1 MSRSRYNN
9 RREKLNILTIIQDIQ
24 SQINTVSATNQI
36 QTSPNLSS
44 AKKGKIVLTGGGTA
58 GHVSPNIALIPDL
71 VASGWEIVYIG
82 SKNGIEKQLVTETGL
97 RYYGISSGK
106 LRRYFDW
113 QNFIDPFKVIKGIF
127 DAYFA
132 IAKIKPQVVF
142 SKGGF
147 VTVPVI
153 FASWLQR
160 IPVIIHESDFSSGL
174 ANRLSIPF
182 ARKVCVTFPETVQH
196 LAKYA
201 AKVKH
206 TGLPIRPDILL
217 GNSDRGR
224 ALCGFNYDLPVLFVV
239 GGSTGSAKVNQ
250 AIRAVLDVL
259 TQTYQVVH
267 ACGKGN
273 LDVNLQG
280 HPNYQQ
286 FEYLGSELADIL
298 AIADLVVSRSG
309 ANAVFEFLTLRKP
322 NLLIPLSKLSSRGDQ
337 ILNAK
342 SFQAR
347 GYSAVLLE
355 EDLTRESLLA
365 AIADLDSRRDEY
377 IQNMQQSEEA
387 NAIAKIVALIDEF
400 K

>member
-1 MSRSRYNN
+1 MG
-9 RREKLNILTIIQDIQ
+9 
-24 SQINTVSATNQI
+24 ATNQSKAK
-36 QTSPNLSS
+36 QNL
-44 AKKGKIVLTGGGTA
+44 ANKPKIVLTGGGTA
-58 GHVSPNIALIPDL
+58 GHVSPNLAL
-71 VASGWEIVYIG
+71 VADLEADGWDIVYIG
-82 SKNGIEKQLVTETGL
+82 SKQGIEQQLVTQAGIP
-97 RYYGISSGK
+97 YYGISSGK
-106 LRRYFDW
+106 LRRYFSW

-132 IAKIKPQVVF
+132 IAKVKPQVVF

-174 ANRLSIPF
+174 ANRLSMPF
-182 ARKVCVTFPETVQH
+182 ANKICVTFPETQKH

-201 AKVKH
+201 SRVIH
-206 TGLPIRPDILL
+206 TGLPIRPEILQ
-217 GNSDRGR
+217 GNLDRGR
-224 ALCGFNYDLPVLFVV
+224 EFCGFNADLPILFVV
-239 GGSTGSAKVNQ
+239 GGSTGSAKINQ
-250 AIRAVLDVL
+250 SIRSILDVL

-273 LDVNLQG
+273 LDTSLNG
-280 HPNYQQ
+280 HPHYRQ
-286 FEYLGSELADIL
+286 FEYLGIELADVL

-337 ILNAK
+337 ILNAQ
-342 SFQAR
+342 SFQSR
-347 GYSAVLLE
+347 GYSVVLLE
-355 EDLTRESLLA
+355 EDLTSQSLLN
-365 AIADLDSRRDEY
+365 AIADLARRRDEY
-377 IQNMQQSEEA
+377 IQNMSQSEDA
-387 NAIAKIVALIDEF
+387 QAIAQIIAAIAEF

>member
-1 MSRSRYNN
+1 MG
-9 RREKLNILTIIQDIQ
+9 
-24 SQINTVSATNQI
+24 ATNQTNH
-36 QTSPNLSS
+36 QPNLQLT
-44 AKKGKIVLTGGGTA
+44 KKPKIVLTGGGTA
-58 GHVSPNIALIPDL
+58 GHVSPNLALIPSLEAD
-71 VASGWEIVYIG
+71 GWEVVYIG
-82 SKNGIEKQLVTETGL
+82 SNHGIEKQLVAEVGIP
-97 RYYGISSGK
+97 YHGISSGK
-106 LRRYFDW
+106 LRRYFSW
-113 QNFIDPFKVIKGIF
+113 QNFIDPFKVIKGVF
-127 DAYFA
+127 DAFFA

-182 ARKVCVTFPETVQH
+182 ATKVCVTFPETVTH

-201 AKVKH
+201 TKVKH
-206 TGLPIRPDILL
+206 TGLPIRPDILK
-217 GNSDRGR
+217 GNANRGR
-224 ALCGFNYDLPVLFVV
+224 ELCGFNADSPVLFVV

-250 AIRAVLDVL
+250 AIRSVLDVL

-273 LDVNLQG
+273 LDVNLKE
-280 HPNYQQ
+280 HPRYRQ
-286 FEYLGSELADIL
+286 FEYLGTELADIL

-347 GYSAVLLE
+347 GYSAVLFE
-355 EDLTRESLLA
+355 EDLTGESLLA
-365 AIADLDSRRDEY
+365 AIADLNMRRDEY
-377 IQNMQQSEEA
+377 IENMNMSEDA
-387 NAIAKIVALIDEF
+387 NAIAQIVNIINMLLS
-400 K
+400 KG

>member
-1 MSRSRYNN
+1 
-9 RREKLNILTIIQDIQ
+9 
-24 SQINTVSATNQI
+24 VGATNQLKD
-36 QTSPNLSS
+36 Q
-44 AKKGKIVLTGGGTA
+44 KKPKIVLTGGGTA
-58 GHVSPNIALIPDL
+58 GHVSPNLALIPSLEAD
-71 VASGWEIVYIG
+71 GWEVVYIG
-82 SKNGIEKQLVTETGL
+82 SNNGLEKQLVAEVGIS
-97 RYYGISSGK
+97 YHGISSGK
-106 LRRYFDW
+106 LRRYFSW

-182 ARKVCVTFPETVQH
+182 ATKVCVTFPETAKH
-196 LAKYA
+196 LAKFA
-201 AKVKH
+201 SKVQH
-206 TGLPIRPDILL
+206 TGLPIRPDILK
-217 GNSDRGR
+217 GNPEKGR
-224 ALCGFNYDLPVLFVV
+224 EFCGFHEDLPVLFVV
-239 GGSTGSAKVNQ
+239 GGSTGSAKINQ
-250 AIRAVLDVL
+250 AVRSVLEVL
-259 TQTYQVVH
+259 TQKYQVVH

-273 LDVNLQG
+273 LDLNLKG
-280 HPNYQQ
+280 HPRYQQ
-286 FEYLGSELADIL
+286 FEYLGIELADIF

-342 SFQAR
+342 SFQSR
-347 GYSAVLLE
+347 GYSAVLFE
-355 EDLTRESLLA
+355 EDLTSESLLI
-365 AIADLDSRRDEY
+365 AIADLDSRCDEY
-377 IQNMQQSEEA
+377 IQNMNQSEDA
-387 NAIAKIVALIDEF
+387 NAIAQIVDLIREF
-400 K
+400 RK

>member
-1 MSRSRYNN
+1 MGASN
-9 RREKLNILTIIQDIQ
+9 Q
-24 SQINTVSATNQI
+24 TN
-36 QTSPNLSS
+36 SNKP
-44 AKKGKIVLTGGGTA
+44 KIVLTGGGTG
-58 GHVSPNIALIPDL
+58 GHVSPNLALIPSLEAD
-71 VASGWEIVYIG
+71 GWTIEYIG
-82 SKNGIEKQLVTETGL
+82 SQEGIEKQLVAEVGIP
-97 RYYGISSGK
+97 YHGISSGK
-106 LRRYFDW
+106 LRRYFSW

-160 IPVIIHESDFSSGL
+160 IPVVIHESDFSSGL

-182 ARKVCVTFPETVQH
+182 AKKVCVTFPETVKH

-201 AKVKH
+201 NKVKH
-206 TGLPIRPDILL
+206 TGLPIRSDILK
-217 GNSDRGR
+217 GNAERGR
-224 ALCGFNYDLPVLFVV
+224 EFCGFNRDLPIIFVV
-239 GGSTGSAKVNQ
+239 GGSTGSAKINQ
-250 AIRAVLDVL
+250 AVRSILDVL
-259 TQTYQVVH
+259 TQSYQVVH

-273 LDVNLQG
+273 LDINLKDY
-280 HPNYQQ
+280 PNYQQ
-286 FEYLGSELADIL
+286 FEYLGKELADVL
-298 AIADLVVSRSG
+298 ASADLVVSRSG

-342 SFQAR
+342 SFQSR
-347 GYSAVLLE
+347 GYSAVLFE
-355 EDLTRESLLA
+355 EDLTSESLLK

-377 IQNMQQSEEA
+377 IQNMHQSEDA
-387 NAIAKIVALIDEF
+387 NAIAQIVTLLKEF
-400 K
+400 KH

>member
-1 MSRSRYNN
+1 MG
-9 RREKLNILTIIQDIQ
+9 E
-24 SQINTVSATNQI
+24 TNQ
-36 QTSPNLSS
+36 TKDKANLQDL
-44 AKKGKIVLTGGGTA
+44 KPKIVLTGGGTA
-58 GHVSPNIALIPDL
+58 GHVSPNLALIPSL
-71 VASGWEIVYIG
+71 EAEGWDVEYIG
-82 SKNGIEKQLVTETGL
+82 SSQGMEKQLVEQVGIP
-97 RYYGISSGK
+97 YHGISSGK
-106 LRRYFDW
+106 LRRYFSW
-113 QNFIDPFKVIKGIF
+113 QNFIDPLKVVKGIF

-132 IAKIKPQVVF
+132 IARIKPQVVF

-182 ARKVCVTFPETVQH
+182 ASKVCVTFPETAKH

-206 TGLPIRPDILL
+206 TGLPIRSDILQ
-217 GNSDRGR
+217 GNIDRGR
-224 ALCGFNYDLPVLFVV
+224 ELCGFNSETPVIFVV
-239 GGSTGSAKVNQ
+239 GGSTGSAKINQ
-250 AIRAVLDVL
+250 SVRSVLDVL
-259 TQTYQVVH
+259 TQKYQVVH

-273 LDVNLQG
+273 LDINLKG
-280 HPNYQQ
+280 HPRYQQ
-286 FEYLGSELADIL
+286 FEYLGIELADIL

-342 SFQAR
+342 SFQSR

-355 EDLTRESLLA
+355 EDLTSESLLK
-365 AIADLDSRRDEY
+365 AIADLDSRRDDY
-377 IQNMQQSEEA
+377 IQNMNQSEEA
-387 NAIAKIVALIDEF
+387 NAIGQIVALIREF
-400 K
+400 RKTD

>member
-1 MSRSRYNN
+1 MG
-9 RREKLNILTIIQDIQ
+9 
-24 SQINTVSATNQI
+24 ATNQMED
-36 QTSPNLSS
+36 QPNLQSNHHKL
-44 AKKGKIVLTGGGTA
+44 AKRSKIVLTGGGTA
-58 GHVSPNIALIPDL
+58 GHVSPNLALISSLEAD
-71 VASGWEIVYIG
+71 WEVVYIG
-82 SKNGIEKQLVTETGL
+82 SKHGIEKQLVAEVGIP
-97 RYYGISSGK
+97 YYGISSGK
-106 LRRYFDW
+106 LRRYFSW

-127 DAYFA
+127 DAFFA

-182 ARKVCVTFPETVQH
+182 ATKVCVTFPETVKH

-206 TGLPIRPDILL
+206 TGLPIRPDILQ
-217 GNSDRGR
+217 GNVEKGR
-224 ALCGFNYDLPVLFVV
+224 ELCSFNADSPVLFVV

-250 AIRAVLDVL
+250 AIRSVLDNL
-259 TQTYQVVH
+259 TQNYQVVH

-273 LDVNLQG
+273 LEADLKG
-280 HPNYQQ
+280 HLRYQQ
-286 FEYLGSELADIL
+286 FEYLGTELADIL

-342 SFQAR
+342 SFQSR
-347 GYSAVLLE
+347 GYSAVLFE
-355 EDLTRESLLA
+355 EDLTSESLLA
-365 AIADLDSRRDEY
+365 AIADLDRRRDEY
-377 IQNMQQSEEA
+377 IQNMNKSEDA
-387 NAIAKIVALIDEF
+387 NAIAQIVNIVKSVAKPL
-400 K
+400 

>member
-1 MSRSRYNN
+1 MG
-9 RREKLNILTIIQDIQ
+9 
-24 SQINTVSATNQI
+24 ATNPIEDQ
-36 QTSPNLSS
+36 PNLPSDHKKL
-44 AKKGKIVLTGGGTA
+44 AKKPKIVLTGGGTA
-58 GHVSPNIALIPDL
+58 GHVSPNLALISSLEAD
-71 VASGWEIVYIG
+71 GWEVVYVG
-82 SKNGIEKQLVTETGL
+82 SKQGIEKLLVAEAGIP
-97 RYYGISSGK
+97 YYGISSGK
-106 LRRYFDW
+106 LRRYFSW

-132 IAKIKPQVVF
+132 IAKIKPKVVF

-182 ARKVCVTFPETVQH
+182 ATKVCVTFPETVKH

-206 TGLPIRPDILL
+206 TGLPIRSDILQ
-217 GNSDRGR
+217 GNVDKGR
-224 ALCGFNYDLPVLFVV
+224 ALCGFNAELPILFVV
-239 GGSTGSAKVNQ
+239 GGSTGSAKINQ
-250 AIRAVLDVL
+250 AVRSVLDIL
-259 TQTYQVVH
+259 IQNYQVVH

-273 LDVNLQG
+273 LDNNLKE
-280 HPNYQQ
+280 HPRYQQ
-286 FEYLGSELADIL
+286 FEYLGTELADIL

-347 GYSAVLLE
+347 GYSAVLFE
-355 EDLTRESLLA
+355 EDLTSESLLS
-365 AIADLDSRRDEY
+365 AIADLNMRRDEY
-377 IQNMQQSEEA
+377 IENMNKSEDA
-387 NAIAKIVALIDEF
+387 NAIAQMIALI
-400 K
+400 KSVASPHS

>member
-1 MSRSRYNN
+1 MG
-9 RREKLNILTIIQDIQ
+9 
-24 SQINTVSATNQI
+24 ATNQTKKD
-36 QTSPNLSS
+36 QQNLQSDYQQL
-44 AKKGKIVLTGGGTA
+44 ARRPKIVLTGGGTA
-58 GHVSPNIALIPDL
+58 GHVSPNLALIPSL
-71 VASGWEIVYIG
+71 EAEGWEVIYIG
-82 SKNGIEKQLVTETGL
+82 SNNGIEKQLVVEFGIP
-97 RYYGISSGK
+97 YHGISSGK
-106 LRRYFDW
+106 LRRYFSW

-132 IAKIKPQVVF
+132 IAKIKPKVVF

-182 ARKVCVTFPETVQH
+182 ATKVCVTFPETAKH
-196 LAKYA
+196 LAKYG

-206 TGLPIRPDILL
+206 TGLPIRHTISQ
-217 GNSDRGR
+217 GNQAKGR
-224 ALCGFNYDLPVLFVV
+224 ELCGFDNNLPVLFVV
-239 GGSTGSAKVNQ
+239 GGSTGSAKINQ
-250 AIRAVLDVL
+250 AIRSVLDVL
-259 TQTYQVVH
+259 TQSYQVVH

-273 LDVNLQG
+273 LDVNLKG
-280 HPNYQQ
+280 YRLYQQ
-286 FEYLGSELADIL
+286 FEYLATELADVL
-298 AIADLVVSRSG
+298 AIADIVVSRSG

-347 GYSAVLLE
+347 GYSAVLFE
-355 EDLTRESLLA
+355 EDLTSESLVT
-365 AIADLDSRRDEY
+365 AIADLNRRREEY
-377 IQNMQQSEEA
+377 IQNMNQSEDA
-387 NAIAKIVALIDEF
+387 NAIAQIVALIRELRDSV
-400 K
+400 

>member
-1 MSRSRYNN
+1 
-9 RREKLNILTIIQDIQ
+9 
-24 SQINTVSATNQI
+24 VGATNQTNH
-36 QTSPNLSS
+36 QPNLQLT
-44 AKKGKIVLTGGGTA
+44 KKPKIVLTGGGTA
-58 GHVSPNIALIPDL
+58 GHVSPNLALIPSLEAD
-71 VASGWEIVYIG
+71 GWEVVYIG
-82 SKNGIEKQLVTETGL
+82 SNHGLEKQLVAEVGIP
-97 RYYGISSGK
+97 YHGISSGK
-106 LRRYFDW
+106 LRRYFSW

-182 ARKVCVTFPETVQH
+182 ATKVCVTFPETVKH

-201 AKVKH
+201 TKVKH
-206 TGLPIRPDILL
+206 TGLPIRSDILK
-217 GNSDRGR
+217 GNAEKGR
-224 ALCGFNYDLPVLFVV
+224 ELCGFNADFPVLFVV

-250 AIRAVLDVL
+250 AIRSVLDTL

-273 LDVNLQG
+273 LDPNLKE
-280 HPNYQQ
+280 HPRYQQ
-286 FEYLGSELADIL
+286 FEYLGTELADIL

-347 GYSAVLLE
+347 GYSAVLFE
-355 EDLTRESLLA
+355 EDLTSESLLA
-365 AIADLDSRRDEY
+365 AIAELHNRRDEY
-377 IQNMQQSEEA
+377 IQNMNKSEDA
-387 NAIAKIVALIDEF
+387 NAIAQIVNLINMLLNRS
-400 K
+400 